1 VPASETDEAIDR
13 LYAVRP
19 ADFVAE
25 RNAVAK
31 ALKAAGK
38 GDEAARALKLP
49 RPTPSV
55 WAVNQL
61 ARHVPALVQRL
72 VEATARLQAGGAG
85 SYADALA
92 VHREVLKQLR
102 AKAEEI
108 LEASQMRPTLD
119 VLARVVHDLRA
130 GVLHPESR
138 SSIEGGRLVRDVA
151 DEGAANP
158 FEQELPSSA
167 PAAAPKA
174 TPEPDAERARRE
186 EARAI
191 EEARVARLRQLKQLR
206 DAVAA
211 AEATHA
217 RDEKS
222 VEAARRALAD
232 AETKQ
237 AASRSA
243 LAASRA
249 ALEAAEAES
258 EIRNPLKQVA
268 SPPPR

>member
-1 VPASETDEAIDR
+1 MPAAGTDDANEANDPIDR
-13 LYAVRP
+13 LFAVRP
-19 ADFVAE
+19 ADFVKE

-85 SYADALA
+85 SYADALGA
-92 VHREVLKQLR
+92 HRDALKRLR
-102 AKAEEI
+102 GKAEEI

-119 VLARVVHDLRA
+119 VLAHVVQDLRA
-130 GVLHPESR
+130 GILNPESR
-138 SSIEGGRLVRDVA
+138 PRVEGGRLERDVA

-158 FEQELPSSA
+158 FEQELPFASRAATPNAA
-167 PAAAPKA
+167 PA
-174 TPEPDAERARRE
+174 PDAESARQR
-186 EARAI
+186 EARARKD
-191 EEARVARLRQLKQLR
+191 ARVARLGRLEELR
-206 DAVAA
+206 EAVAA
-211 AEATHA
+211 AEAA
-217 RDEKS
+217 GDRDERA
-222 VEAARRALAD
+222 VEAARRGLSD
-232 AETKQ
+232 AERK
-237 AASRSA
+237 

-249 ALEAAEAES
+249 ALVAARAALETAES
-258 EIRNPLKQVA
+258 ESRLGEP
-268 SPPPR
+268 